1 MNFVRLFFPIQNL
14 YISQK
19 ANSIDLYILLR
30 TAIIRYMFYK
40 YFLQIF
46 YKYVCKN
53 NCDVIEGN
61 LICVHVGTS
70 KLPL

>member
-19 ANSIDLYILLR
+19 ANRPI
-30 TAIIRYMFYK
+30 FYSE
-40 YFLQIF
+40 LQLSDICFTNTF